1 MDYKLRNLLNSAAFT
16 SVVEELKA
24 QQGNKPGTELPI
36 SEFETQVRGYIQAFD
51 AAREGR
57 DKKAMAIETRDLSDD
72 AAYDALSEEVAEQI
86 EATREAIQTNAACA
100 VAYKIIGQYNVG

>member
-16 SVVEELKA
+16 GKVEKLKA

-36 SEFETQVRGYIQAFD
+36 LEFETQVRGHIKAFD
-51 AAREGR
+51 EAREAR
-57 DKKAMAIETRDLSDD
+57 DKKALVIGARDLSDD
-72 AAYDALSEEVAEQI
+72 AAYDVLSEEVAEQV